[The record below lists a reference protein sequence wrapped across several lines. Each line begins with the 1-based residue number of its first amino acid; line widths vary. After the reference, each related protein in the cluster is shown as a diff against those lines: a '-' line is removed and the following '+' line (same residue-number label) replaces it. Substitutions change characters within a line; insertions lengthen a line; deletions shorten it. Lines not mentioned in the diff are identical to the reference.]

1 MKKGAIGSTIIEFY
15 HLMIKFLHPQYS
27 FPMQSRFID
36 FFNENNSKKQ
46 KKRSML
52 VNIDLIK
59 IGKDK
64 RTTIMIKNI
73 PNELNHNNL
82 LEELEIVQF
91 VNYFYIPYNDD
102 NTKILG
108 FAFLNVKSY
117 KYIIDILD
125 KIAKYENIRAKGQNK
140 HCEICY
146 ANIQGIRAL
155 IKTFGKSYLK
165 T

>member
-1 MKKGAIGSTIIEFY
+1 MKQGAIGSTIIEFY
-15 HLMIKFLHPQYS
+15 HLMIRFLYPQYS
-27 FPMQSRFID
+27 FPMESRFTG
-36 FFNENNSKKQ
+36 FFNEDNTKKQ
-46 KKRSML
+46 KKRAML
-52 VNIDLIK
+52 INIDLIK

-64 RTTIMIKNI
+64 RTTVMIKNI
-73 PNELNHNNL
+73 PNGLNHKNL

-91 VNYFYIPYNDD
+91 VNYFYIPYNDN

-108 FAFLNVKSY
+108 FAFLNVKNY
-117 KYIIDILD
+117 KYIIDIID
-125 KIAKYENIRAKGQNK
+125 KITKHDNICTKGQNK

-155 IKTFGKSYLK
+155 IKTFGKTYLK